1 MVKLDKIYT
10 KGGDAGETS
19 LADGTRVPKDHPRI
33 RAFAAID
40 EANAALGLA
49 RSSMSHLPQEQTI
62 IAAIQNDLFDVGAD
76 LATPVQPQDSCPRID
91 ESYVQRLEKEI
102 DTMNDQ
108 LQPLRSFILPGGSVA
123 AAWLHLARTIVRRAE
138 SSLHELRR
146 ADDTINQQTVIY
158 LNRLSDHLFVFARLL
173 NGKGADDILWQP
185 SQNRQ

>member
-10 KGGDAGETS
+10 KGGDGGETS
-19 LADGTRVPKDHPRI
+19 LAGGTRVSKDHPRI
-33 RAFAAID
+33 RTFAAID
-40 EANAALGLA
+40 EANATLGLA
-49 RSSMSHLPQEQTI
+49 RCSMNHLPHEQNI

-76 LATPVQPQDSCPRID
+76 LATPVQPQETCPRID
-91 ESYVQRLEKEI
+91 ESYVQRLEQEI

-108 LQPLRSFILPGGSVA
+108 LHPLRSFILPGGSEA
-123 AAWLHLARTIVRRAE
+123 SAWLHLARTIVRRAE
-138 SSLHELRR
+138 SSAHELRR
-146 ADDTINQQTVIY
+146 SDDTINQQTVIY